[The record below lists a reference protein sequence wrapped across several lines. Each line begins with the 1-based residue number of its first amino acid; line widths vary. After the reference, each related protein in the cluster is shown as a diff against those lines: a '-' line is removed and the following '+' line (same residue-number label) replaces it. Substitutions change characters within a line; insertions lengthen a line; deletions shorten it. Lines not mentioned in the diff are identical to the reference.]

1 MPDEVMN
8 EAGAGE
14 GAGEPGADEREALR
28 RLEEEIG
35 RLSVAD
41 HVLLMMHSLSSLAVD
56 RLGVTSETAAR
67 QDLDQARLAIDAFRA
82 LLGLLEGKRPA
93 QEIAAHRAALS
104 QLQMAYVGALGPAPA
119 TEGGD
124 DTP

>member
-1 MPDEVMN
+1 MPDEEMN
-8 EAGAGE
+8 EAGAAE

-41 HVLLMMHSLSSLAVD
+41 HLLLMMHSLSSLAID
-56 RLGVTSETAAR
+56 RLGVTSETAVR
-67 QDLDQARLAIDAFRA
+67 KDLDQARLAIDAFRA

-104 QLQMAYVGALGPAPA
+104 QLQMAYVAALGPAPA
-119 TEGGD
+119 NEGGG